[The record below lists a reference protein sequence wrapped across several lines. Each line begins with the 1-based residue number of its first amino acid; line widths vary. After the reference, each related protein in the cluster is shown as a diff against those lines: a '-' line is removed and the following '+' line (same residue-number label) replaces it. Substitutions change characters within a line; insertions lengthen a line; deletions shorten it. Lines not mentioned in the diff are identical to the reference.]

1 MTKRVWKPLDVGGH
15 RLYEVKMM
23 FPECPQN
30 NVSFVV
36 VADSPTQARK
46 MIEEIDRDGIHSSEP
61 FYLGMPLNILMPAD
75 WWKRKELND
84 ALFYSSLFM
93 KMMWQRF
100 LFRLRRLL

>member
-46 MIEEIDRDGIHSSEP
+46 MIEEIDRDSIHSSEP

-75 WWKRKELND
+75 WLKRGVPCIHE
-84 ALFYSSLFM
+84 
-93 KMMWQRF
+93 KMRTKSETHEPPE
-100 LFRLRRLL
+100 RIK